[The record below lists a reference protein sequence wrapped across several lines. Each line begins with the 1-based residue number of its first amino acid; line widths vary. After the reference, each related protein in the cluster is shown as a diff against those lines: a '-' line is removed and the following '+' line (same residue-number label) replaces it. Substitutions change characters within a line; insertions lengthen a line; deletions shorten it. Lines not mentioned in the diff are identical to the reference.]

1 VTNRLGAKTLE
12 ALTTARNVERV
23 TMTDSAMR
31 LWSDVYTKLSEGSP
45 GLLGSI
51 TARAEAQTIRLAL
64 VYALLDQS
72 PQIDRVHLEAGL
84 ALWAYCD
91 ASARYIFG
99 DLVGDPVADTILRAL
114 RASGGAGMARSE
126 IIGLFG
132 RNLPISKIEP
142 ALVRL
147 LVEGKARRDS
157 HKTRGRP
164 AEVWYAV

>member
-1 VTNRLGAKTLE
+1 MSDTSLRTSCARPWITRSKHLAFGGTSDEQVTNRLGAKTLE

-72 PQIDRVHLEAGL
+72 RQPTGPAVLEVGIAQVPLVAIVEYKRNAELL
-84 ALWAYCD
+84 AQGHTDQEC
-91 ASARYIFG
+91 
-99 DLVGDPVADTILRAL
+99 
-114 RASGGAGMARSE
+114 
-126 IIGLFG
+126 
-132 RNLPISKIEP
+132 
-142 ALVRL
+142 
-147 LVEGKARRDS
+147 
-157 HKTRGRP
+157 
-164 AEVWYAV
+164 